1 MVQIQSISYLKSF
14 TDNTLFQV
22 PISSFK
28 VYYSF
33 FYLPNPINDI
43 DFVAFASIV
52 TIALLISFNV
62 I

>member
-14 TDNTLFQV
+14 TDRTLFQV

-28 VYYSF
+28 AYYSL

-43 DFVAFASIV
+43 DFDDFASRA
-52 TIALLISFNV
+52 TIAFLISINV